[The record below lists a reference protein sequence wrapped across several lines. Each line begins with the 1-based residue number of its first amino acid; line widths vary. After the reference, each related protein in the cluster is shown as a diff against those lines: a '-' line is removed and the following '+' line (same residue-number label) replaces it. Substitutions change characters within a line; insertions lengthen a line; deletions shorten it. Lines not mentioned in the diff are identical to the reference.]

1 MCVCVWRGEAER
13 WRWGRLRK
21 RTRKKKECWGIREW
35 CFPVSFH
42 FSKSLISSEG
52 KRAIGQVVTVG
63 EHTQTFSYQPR
74 LLEIELVYHSHCL
87 HDSPGDGLD
96 RVRGSQTFCPGS
108 CLWLRFSNTS
118 TLVTVWKSSRVW
130 LNASRKILSAVHAKN
145 DNYNC
150 KYTVFL
156 TQVGGVHTANVTSTV
171 GNDIAGVTFRANR
184 PDGAVTKIDFWDI
197 FWQNYVAGVLM
208 IFVSSYSVNLF
219 MQDAL

>member
-1 MCVCVWRGEAER
+1 MCVWRGEAER

-87 HDSPGDGLD
+87 RDSPGDGLD

-108 CLWLRFSNTS
+108 CLWLRFSNRS
-118 TLVTVWKSSRVW
+118 TLVTVWKSSWVW
-130 LNASRKILSAVHAKN
+130 LNASRKILSAVHSKN

-171 GNDIAGVTFRANR
+171 GNDIVGSLSERTDLTGPSQSLISGTFS
-184 PDGAVTKIDFWDI
+184 DKIMLQEFLW
-197 FWQNYVAGVLM
+197 Y
-208 IFVSSYSVNLF
+208 LF
-219 MQDAL
+219 PATASTSLCKMLYRV